1 MNIKY
6 LTVILASLM
15 SLFSAHVLAARNA
28 QVSDIR
34 VVGLFKDAAVLTIN
48 HQRKLVR
55 VGGVHQNV
63 RLLAANSEKAMVEYQ
78 GRRIVLAMGSSAPI
92 RTGFKSSGA
101 SAHLVSNGGVY
112 SITGSINGRLT
123 GFVVDTGA
131 TYITMSA
138 KQARGLNLD
147 FGNARKIMV
156 NTANGK
162 ATAHVFTLKSI
173 KVGSIEVNNVE
184 AAVMH
189 NLSTDKILLGM
200 TFLNQVEMRHKNG
213 LMVLKQRNYVSS
225 KKKPKKAPSIAKEI
239 ASNSL

>member
-1 MNIKY
+1 MNKKH
-6 LTVILASLM
+6 LTVILASLV
-15 SLFSAHVLAARNA
+15 SVFSAHVMAARSV
-28 QVSDIR
+28 QVSNIR

-55 VGGVHQNV
+55 VGDVHQNV
-63 RLLAANSEKAMVEYQ
+63 RLLAANSEKAMIEYQ

-112 SITGSINGRLT
+112 SITGSVNGRLV

-131 TYITMSA
+131 TYVTMSA

-147 FGNARKIMV
+147 FSNARKIMV

-162 ATAHVFTLKSI
+162 STAHVFTLKSVKI
-173 KVGSIEVNNVE
+173 GSIEVNNVE

-200 TFLNQVEMRHKNG
+200 SFLNQVEMRHKNG
-213 LMVLKQRNYVSS
+213 LMVLKQRNHVSS
-225 KKKPKKAPSIAKEI
+225 KKKAQPQPQQIV
-239 ASNSL
+239 SNSL